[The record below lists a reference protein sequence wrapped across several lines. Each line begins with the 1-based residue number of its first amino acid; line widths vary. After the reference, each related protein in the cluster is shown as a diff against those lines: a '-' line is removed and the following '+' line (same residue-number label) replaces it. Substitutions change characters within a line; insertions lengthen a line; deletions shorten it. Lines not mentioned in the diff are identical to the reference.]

1 MLPLRAIVPVRLH
14 RPAEM
19 RCCRLAARARAL
31 HRKHVSTLDMTE
43 RALMVR
49 GASFE
54 TATPPINDGSTRLV
68 AACTGTSSAR
78 RTSAGSRDT
87 ERPALVGRCDA
98 ENVSFGRLVIQ
109 NHVGKASRALHPCKF
124 VQ

>member
-43 RALMVR
+43 RALMC
-49 GASFE
+49 GALPSKQ
-54 TATPPINDGSTRLV
+54 RL
-68 AACTGTSSAR
+68 R
-78 RTSAGSRDT
+78 
-87 ERPALVGRCDA
+87 
-98 ENVSFGRLVIQ
+98 Q
-109 NHVGKASRALHPCKF
+109 
-124 VQ
+124 